1 MAKFIYK
8 EFLKTN
14 TGIDNIPNKGE
25 EDNINKLMQFLNE
38 VLADYSDPVIVTSGF
53 RSEGVNKAVG
63 GVATSHHRLG
73 LATDLTTKDVV
84 KLRDHLKKHI
94 DQCDQIIYYVK
105 KNFVHI
111 SIHTHNRKQYFEK

>member
-14 TGIDNIPNKGE
+14 TGIDNIPTKEE

-38 VLADYSDPVIVTSGF
+38 VLADYSDAVIVNSGF
-53 RSEGVNKAVG
+53 RCEAVNNKVG

-73 LATDLTTKDVV
+73 YASDLTTIDVV
-84 KLRDHLKKHI
+84 KLKNHLYKHI
-94 DQCDQIIYYVK
+94 G
-105 KNFVHI
+105 
-111 SIHTHNRKQYFEK
+111 E